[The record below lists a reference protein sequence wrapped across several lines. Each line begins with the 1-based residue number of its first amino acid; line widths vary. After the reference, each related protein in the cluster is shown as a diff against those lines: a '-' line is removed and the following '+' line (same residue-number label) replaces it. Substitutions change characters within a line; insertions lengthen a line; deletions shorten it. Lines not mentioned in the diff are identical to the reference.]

1 MPKQIHT
8 LNNFSG
14 GINNLKDPRD
24 LSQNELANAVDVMLD
39 KQGVIRTRG
48 GEADYNSTIND
59 RGATISAGYGL
70 AVFESD
76 FGARTYSSTGTA
88 GAESIDFIDKDIIEL
103 RSKANEADQ
112 FPVGSV
118 ISVTGSALNNG
129 FKRIYDTGSDADD
142 SQIKIK
148 PGIVAEANTTAT
160 VKRHIIGETLV
171 ALADAANG
179 QVDIWE
185 KVKVQVLGQIIYQ
198 V

>member
-48 GEADYNSTIND
+48 GEAGYESTIND
-59 RGATISAGYGL
+59 RAATIAAGYGL

-88 GAESIDFIDKDIIEL
+88 GAESIDFIDKDINKPSASLVI
-103 RSKANEADQ
+103 K
-112 FPVGSV
+112 GSV
-118 ISVTGSALNNG
+118 
-129 FKRIYDTGSDADD
+129 FKLYFEENVDLSL
-142 SQIKIK
+142 IKELYK
-148 PGIVAEANTTAT
+148 
-160 VKRHIIGETLV
+160 KSS
-171 ALADAANG
+171 
-179 QVDIWE
+179 
-185 KVKVQVLGQIIYQ
+185 Y
-198 V
+198 

>member
-48 GEADYNSTIND
+48 GEAGYESTIND
-59 RGATISAGYGL
+59 RAATIAAGYGL

-103 RSKANEADQ
+103 RAKADEADQ

-118 ISVTGSALNNG
+118 ISVTAQNRNMVIQFGEFIKAIEEGMKDKKLTEKEKDKIMKEAL
-129 FKRIYDTGSDADD
+129 D
-142 SQIKIK
+142 
-148 PGIVAEANTTAT
+148 VAKAF
-160 VKRHIIGETLV
+160 
-171 ALADAANG
+171 
-179 QVDIWE
+179 
-185 KVKVQVLGQIIYQ
+185 VQRKWKLWG
-198 V
+198 